1 MNKMRVQAKNKNI
14 NGKLFINNK
23 LKIQPMED
31 KEANSNT
38 FKKYT
43 NSYFKL
49 HNKLVMILKV

>member
-1 MNKMRVQAKNKNI
+1 MRVQAKNKNI

-38 FKKYT
+38 FKKILIPILNYT
-43 NSYFKL
+43 TS
-49 HNKLVMILKV
+49 